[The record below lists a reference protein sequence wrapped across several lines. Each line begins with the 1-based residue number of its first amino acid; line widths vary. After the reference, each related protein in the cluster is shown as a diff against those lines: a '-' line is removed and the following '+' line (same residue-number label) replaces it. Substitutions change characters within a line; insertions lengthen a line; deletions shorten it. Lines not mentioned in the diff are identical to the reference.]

1 MEDKVIDKMVLE
13 GITFTQYEREDG
25 TTFGGRR
32 ILNYRNISVL

>member
-25 TTFGGRR
+25 TTYWRQTYPQ
-32 ILNYRNISVL
+32 L